1 MKFEELK
8 EKIKEREL
16 KVDMDLITLA
26 YEYARDAHGDQL
38 RKSGELY
45 INHPLATAYK
55 LADMGMDET
64 TIIAGLLHDVPED
77 TNKTIYDIKKEFGVE
92 VAQIISGITKL
103 GQIKYR
109 GMERYIENLRRMF
122 IAMAEDI
129 RVIII
134 KFADRIHNLETL
146 SVLPPHK
153 QKRIALESLEIY
165 APIANRLGM
174 GEIKGILEDLSFPY
188 VYPDEYE
195 WIENNFA
202 IQRRQKKKIIDK
214 YIKELEVVL
223 ENEEIPYL
231 SMHGRAKH
239 IYSLYK
245 KLLHHDRDISKIY
258 DLVAVRIIVSEISQ
272 CYECL
277 GIIHQHSKPLKGRI
291 KDYIAQPKP
300 NGYQSLHTTI
310 FSSYGEIIEIQIRT
324 QEMHLEAEYG
334 IAAHWSYKENSN
346 QKKIQKKLAWINDL
360 SQIVKTSFKEGGQQ
374 KLESLKLDVFQDR
387 IFVFTP
393 KGDVIELPEDAT
405 PIDFAYHIHTDLGHY
420 CSSVKVNDGIATL
433 DTKLRSG
440 DVVSITID
448 PRKKGPSIDW
458 LKFAKTTKARK
469 HIKTFLR
476 NKKRGFIQ
484 KFFTRHSALEQ
495 DF

>member
-8 EKIKEREL
+8 EKIKEKKL
-16 KVDMDLITLA
+16 NVDLDMIAMA
-26 YEYARDAHGDQL
+26 YEYARDAHGGQL

-77 TNKTIYDIKKEFGVE
+77 TETTINDIKKEFGAE

-122 IAMAEDI
+122 IAMADDI

-146 SVLPPHK
+146 SVLPPLK

-174 GEIKGILEDLSFPY
+174 GEIKGTLEDLSFPY
-188 VYPDEYE
+188 VYPEEYQ
-195 WIENNFA
+195 WIENNFTL
-202 IQRRQKKKIIDK
+202 QRSQKKKIVNK
-214 YIKELEVVL
+214 YIKELEIIL
-223 ENEEIPYL
+223 NNNEVSYL
-231 SMHGRAKH
+231 SIHGRAKH

-258 DLVAVRIIVSEISQ
+258 DLVAVRIIVPEIAQ

-277 GIIHQHSKPLKGRI
+277 GVIHQNSKPLKGRI

-310 FSSYGEIIEIQIRT
+310 FSPDGEIIEIQIRT
-324 QEMHLEAEYG
+324 QAMHLEAEYG
-334 IAAHWSYKENSN
+334 IAAHWAYKESFNP
-346 QKKIQKKLAWINDL
+346 KKIQKKLTWISEL
-360 SQIVKTSFKEGGQQ
+360 SQIVKTSFKEDGQQ
-374 KLESLKLDVFQDR
+374 KLDTLKLDVFQDR

-420 CSSVKVNDGIATL
+420 CSSVRVNDDIATL
-433 DTKLRSG
+433 STKLKSG
-440 DVVSITID
+440 DVVSVAID
-448 PRKKGPSIDW
+448 PRKRGPSIDW

>member
-8 EKIKEREL
+8 EKIREKEL
-16 KVDMDLITLA
+16 KVDIDLITLA
-26 YEYARDAHGDQL
+26 YEYASKAHGNQL

-55 LADMGMDET
+55 LADMGMDEAM
-64 TIIAGLLHDVPED
+64 IIAGLLHDVPED
-77 TNKTIYDIKKEFGVE
+77 TDKTINDIKKEFGKE
-92 VAQIISGITKL
+92 VAQLVAGITKL

-109 GMERYIENLRRMF
+109 GMERYIENLRHMF
-122 IAMAEDI
+122 IAMADDI

-146 SVLPPHK
+146 SVLPAIK

-174 GEIKGILEDLSFPY
+174 GEIKGTLEDLSFPY
-188 VYPDEYE
+188 VYPEEYE
-195 WIENNFA
+195 WIENNFI
-202 IQRRQKKKIIDK
+202 IQRRQKKKVIDI
-214 YIKELEVVL
+214 YIKELEQIIKKGGV
-223 ENEEIPYL
+223 PYL
-231 SMHGRAKH
+231 SIHGRAKH

-245 KLLHHDRDISKIY
+245 KLLRHSRDISKIY
-258 DLVAVRIIVSEISQ
+258 DLVAVRIIVPDVTK

-310 FSSYGEIIEIQIRT
+310 FSFSGDIIEIQIRT
-324 QEMHLEAEYG
+324 QDMHLEAEYG
-334 IAAHWSYKENSN
+334 IAAHWAYKENFKP
-346 QKKIQKKLAWINDL
+346 QKIQNKLAWVSEL
-360 SQIVKTSFKEGGQQ
+360 SQIVKTSFKEGSQQ
-374 KLESLKLDVFQDR
+374 KLETLKLDVFQDR

-420 CSSVKVNDGIATL
+420 CSSVKINDEIATMN
-433 DTKLRSG
+433 TKLKSG
-440 DVVSITID
+440 DVISITID
-448 PRKKGPSIDW
+448 PRKKGPSVDW
-458 LKFAKTTKARK
+458 LQFVKTTKARK

-476 NKKRGFIQ
+476 NKKKGFIH
-484 KFFTRHSALEQ
+484 RLLNRDSALEI